1 MAEREYVYPPVIGAM
16 KGAFRAL
23 DLKVDVHGADR
34 IPRSGGAVLASNH
47 ISYLDFI
54 LAGYAALPSGRRVRF
69 MAKKEVFDNKISG
82 PLMRG
87 MRHIPVDREAGL
99 SSYRQALAD
108 LKSGEVVG
116 VFGEATIS
124 RSFMIKDL
132 KNGAVRMAQ
141 AADVPLIPVILW
153 GTQRLWTKGRKRR
166 LWQRH
171 LPITV
176 LVGEPMYP
184 KKGQNSTELTAELHA
199 RLSALL
205 DEAQANYP
213 DKPSGPADSW
223 WLPAHLGGTAPTLEE
238 ATEMDARGRAEQQ
251 QPEEA
256 TATAAATPQ
265 EPAKETVAAPVAA
278 PVAEPET
285 AATTTAEEPANETVE
300 EPTKTAVE
308 EPDAKPV
315 AKPVAEP
322 AKETPKETAI
332 EPATETADDTD
343 DTEPTP
349 EAADAAADEPAKETV
364 AAKDSAQDS

>member
-1 MAEREYVYPPVIGAM
+1 VAEREYVYPPVIRAM
-16 KGAFRAL
+16 LGAFRIL
-23 DLKVDVHGADR
+23 DLKVDVRGADR

-54 LAGYAALPSGRRVRF
+54 FAGAAALPAGRKVRF

-99 SSYRQALAD
+99 SSYRQALD
-108 LKSGEVVG
+108 YLKSGEIVG

-141 AADVPLIPVILW
+141 AADVPLIPVVLW
-153 GTQRLWTKGRKRR
+153 GTQRMWTKGRPRR

-184 KKGQNSTELTAELHA
+184 KKGQNSNELTAELHA

-205 DEAQANYP
+205 DEAQSGYP
-213 DKPSGPADSW
+213 DKPAGPTDSW
-223 WLPAHLGGTAPTLEE
+223 WLPAHLGGTAPTP
-238 ATEMDARGRAEQQ
+238 AQAGEMDARGRGGDQDSGADK
-251 QPEEA
+251 
-256 TATAAATPQ
+256 AA
-265 EPAKETVAAPVAA
+265 PAGPDAGTEKKAAVDQDSGADKTVAAAQDA
-278 PVAEPET
+278 PADKNSDNDSNKAEP
-285 AATTTAEEPANETVE
+285 PAQ
-300 EPTKTAVE
+300 
-308 EPDAKPV
+308 D
-315 AKPVAEP
+315 
-322 AKETPKETAI
+322 
-332 EPATETADDTD
+332 
-343 DTEPTP
+343 TP
-349 EAADAAADEPAKETV
+349 EN
-364 AAKDSAQDS
+364 S